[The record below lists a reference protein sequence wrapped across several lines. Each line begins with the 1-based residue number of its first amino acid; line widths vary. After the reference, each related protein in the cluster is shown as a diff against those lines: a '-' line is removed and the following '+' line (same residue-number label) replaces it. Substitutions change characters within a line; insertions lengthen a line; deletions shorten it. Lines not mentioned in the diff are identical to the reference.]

1 MPSSDVPASI
11 LLLTETSDRWFGS
24 PDVLAELLRLEG
36 VNDLE
41 TGRLEQVSQALLEG
55 RSLVVVGPGDPAPEA
70 VDLLLEHV
78 AAGGGLICLSPGEA
92 FAARLGLKHQ
102 FTGLMHARVRVPL
115 DGFPEAGLPIRGWAH
130 RYAPEASAGAVEVA
144 ALCDREG
151 RLAGAAGFL
160 MQRGGGK
167 IVVLAYD
174 IAASVY
180 LLRQGNPLLAGCR
193 ASGFSRMRPSDLF
206 DGWQDPVDAP
216 HAVADLH
223 CRLLR
228 ELARM
233 AWPDRTVLPWLW
245 YFPGDADT
253 ALVLTS
259 DDDWS
264 KREQF
269 ERLIAACE
277 AHEARLTFYLVQ
289 DKSVMD
295 RSWLE
300 DLLARGFDF
309 SIHPNLPPPIHP
321 LWERR
326 LADHVRQFEGA
337 YGRPPSPSV
346 RNHAITWS
354 GYLCGSRIE
363 AGHGFT
369 FDANYFSLL
378 PQARY
383 YMTGSGLPMPFAD
396 PSGEAL
402 PIFQLPTQFSDETT
416 LGGSGWSLGLTP
428 DEGVALVTGL
438 MRQNA
443 GGQHSMLCVNAHPV
457 SFATYSA
464 PLWEPVLGFARGEGI
479 PVLSVDRF
487 SRFWHARRQVR
498 LRPIPKGQMEIER
511 PSGPGV
517 SEMSAMIPVEGPVAG
532 QRTRTVGGRTYAV
545 FPLKR

>member
-1 MPSSDVPASI
+1 MPPSDAPASI
-11 LLLTETSDRWFGS
+11 LILTETSDRWFGS
-24 PDVLAELLRLEG
+24 SEILAELLRLEG

-41 TGRLEQVSQALLEG
+41 TGRLEQVSPRLLEG
-55 RSLVVVGPGDPAPEA
+55 RSLIVVGPADPVPEA
-70 VDLLLEHV
+70 VDLLLSHV
-78 AAGGGLICLSPGEA
+78 ASGGGLVCLSPGEA
-92 FAARLGLKHQ
+92 FASRLGLKHHL
-102 FTGLMHARVRVPL
+102 TGLMHARVRVPL

-130 RYAPEASAGAVEVA
+130 RYTPEASAEAAEVA
-144 ALCDREG
+144 SLLDREG
-151 RLAGAAGFL
+151 QPVGTPAILHLR
-160 MQRGGGK
+160 RGNGK
-167 IVVLAYD
+167 VIVLAYD
-174 IAASVY
+174 AGASVY
-180 LLRQGNPLLAGCR
+180 LLRQGNPVLAGCR
-193 ASGFSRMRPSDLF
+193 ASGFARMRPSDLF
-206 DGWQDPVDAP
+206 DGWQDPEDAP

-223 CRLLR
+223 CRLFR
-228 ELARM
+228 ELVHRT
-233 AWPDRTVLPWLW
+233 WPDQTVLPWLW

-264 KREQF
+264 KPEQF

-277 AHEARLTFYLVQ
+277 TYEARLTFYLVQ

-300 DLLARGFDF
+300 DLLGRGFDF
-309 SIHPNLPPPIHP
+309 SIHPNMPPPTHP

-326 LADHVRQFEGA
+326 LADHIRQFEGA

-354 GYLCGSRIE
+354 GYLCGPRIE
-363 AGHGFT
+363 ARHGFT

-383 YMTGSGLPMPFAD
+383 YMAGSGLPAPFAD
-396 PSGEAL
+396 PSGEVL

-416 LGGSGWSLGLTP
+416 LGESKWSLGLPP

-438 MRQNA
+438 MRGNA
-443 GGQHSMLCVNAHPV
+443 GGQHSLLCVNAHPV

-464 PLWEPVLGFARGEGI
+464 PLWEPVLGFAQGEGI

-487 SRFWHARRQVR
+487 SRFWHARRGVR
-498 LRPIPKGQMEIER
+498 LRPIPKAGIGT
-511 PSGPGV
+511 PALPGA
-517 SEMSAMIPVEGPVAG
+517 SEMSAMIPVSGPVPAR
-532 QRTRTVGGRTYAV
+532 RTRTVGGRTFAV
-545 FPLKR
+545 LPLR